1 MQAHMT
7 KRRVV
12 LAGERSMM
20 HLMRGFK
27 RLLSKV
33 LHLFFVLSVNG
44 ALVTAAAV
52 EVTVEVQATGVNQA
66 DAINNALIQAI
77 QQVTGVRINSVVFSG
92 LQLDNRNA
100 NGKEYYQLDEKFQ
113 KTIKSEINGVV
124 KEYRITNMDVQPQ
137 SGANVQLIVTID
149 KYTPVGLSAD
159 SRRKIAVMPFADP
172 SGRVTQGGVALQ
184 TSLIA
189 YIVKTRRFAV
199 LDRSNSDAYAQEM
212 SLITSGQTPASEQ
225 ARIAQVLSADYLI
238 TGSLRAAQ
246 SNLSQ
251 QYIPLTGETVT
262 NVTGS
267 AGRADFS
274 LMEVATRQVKFAGHV
289 DVSGAND
296 LTAEKI
302 GSAIIEAIYPLRI
315 IDASDPTELVIN
327 QGGDS
332 VKVGQRFA
340 AFVLGV
346 EQFDPYTKESL
357 GRREKEAAQIE
368 ITRVLPKMSY
378 AKVLKGALPATGNVE
393 TVLRKPIVSA
403 ASVNT
408 QAAPA
413 TQQQQQAPAIIK
425 LPFDK

>member
-1 MQAHMT
+1 
-7 KRRVV
+7 
-12 LAGERSMM
+12 MM
-20 HLMRGFK
+20 HLMVGVK
-27 RLLSKV
+27 RLLTKV
-33 LHLFFVLSVNG
+33 LPLFFVLSVNG
-44 ALVTAAAV
+44 VLVTAAAV

-77 QQVTGVRINSVVFSG
+77 QQVTGVRINTVVVSE
-92 LQLDNRNA
+92 LQQETRRG
-100 NGKEYYQLDEKFQ
+100 NGKDIYQLDQKFQ
-113 KTIKSEINGVV
+113 KNIQNDTNGVI

-212 SLITSGQTPASEQ
+212 SLITNGQTPASEQ

-274 LMEVATRQVKFAGHV
+274 LMEVATRHVKFAGHV

-368 ITRVLPKMSY
+368 ITRVLPKMAY
-378 AKVLKGALPATGNVE
+378 AKVLKGAFPATGNVE
-393 TVLRKPIVSA
+393 IVLRKPTVSA
-403 ASVNT
+403 ASVNA

-413 TQQQQQAPAIIK
+413 AQQQQAPAIIK

>member
-20 HLMRGFK
+20 HLIRGVK
-27 RLLSKV
+27 CLLSKV
-33 LHLFFVLSVNG
+33 LPLFFVLSVNG

-77 QQVTGVRINSVVFSG
+77 QQVTGVRINSVVMSD
-92 LQLDNRNA
+92 LQLDSRNA
-100 NGKEYYQLDEKFQ
+100 NGKDSHQLDEKFQ
-113 KTIKSEINGVV
+113 KNIKNVINGVV
-124 KEYRITNMDVQPQ
+124 KEYRITSMDVQPKT
-137 SGANVQLIVTID
+137 GAQVQLTVTID

-159 SRRKIAVMPFADP
+159 SRRKIAVMPFAEP

-199 LDRSNSDAYAQEM
+199 LDRSNSDAYSQEM
-212 SLITSGQTPASEQ
+212 ALITSGQTPMSEQ

-238 TGSLRAAQ
+238 TGTLRAAR

-289 DVSGAND
+289 DVSGSND
-296 LTAEKI
+296 VAAEKI
-302 GSAIIEAIYPLRI
+302 GFAIIEAIYPLRI

-368 ITRVLPKMSY
+368 ISRVLPKMSY
-378 AKVLKGALPATGNVE
+378 AKVIKGALPPTSGVE
-393 TVLRKPIVSA
+393 IVLRRPTANA
-403 ASVNT
+403 ATVNT
-408 QAAPA
+408 RATPA
-413 TQQQQQAPAIIK
+413 VQQPQAPTITK